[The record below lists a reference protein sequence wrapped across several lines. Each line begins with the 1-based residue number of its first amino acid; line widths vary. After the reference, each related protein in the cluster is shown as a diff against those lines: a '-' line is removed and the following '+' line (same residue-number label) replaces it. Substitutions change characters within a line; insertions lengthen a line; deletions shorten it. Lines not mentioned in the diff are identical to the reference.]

1 MQFDVAWIRK
11 RTWFNVPKYLFS
23 AVAIHLQWLI
33 GSVLLC
39 RLSVETPFRGKT
51 RTNQRK
57 LVLDGDEHRRHLAMS
72 GMIGSTA
79 AMYAVATIIVE
90 T

>member
-79 AMYAVATIIVE
+79 AM
-90 T
+90 